1 MMCRM
6 RCFRLTIFL
15 LGLLPVTTTGAQ
27 EPEATEARPP
37 AAISDEATTG
47 DNVERLLL
55 DLKRQRN
62 PQNAQNIAA
71 RLSTLW
77 SRSDSAT
84 VNLLMQWADDAIKK
98 EKNAA
103 ALDFLDQAIT
113 LKPDFVGAWNKRA
126 TLHFTM
132 RQFSKSMSD
141 INNVLRLE
149 PRHFGALAG
158 MGAILAESGRDEMA
172 LRAWERYLEIY
183 PSDRQAQE
191 AVTDLSEKLAGSRI

>member
-1 MMCRM
+1 M
-6 RCFRLTIFL
+6 
-15 LGLLPVTTTGAQ
+15 
-27 EPEATEARPP
+27 
-37 AAISDEATTG
+37 SDEMTTA
-47 DNVERLLL
+47 DSVERLLV

-62 PQNAQNIAA
+62 PDSAQSIAA

-98 EKNAA
+98 EKKAA

-126 TLHFTM
+126 TLHFSM
-132 RQFSKSMSD
+132 GAFSKSMSD
-141 INNVLRLE
+141 INHVLTLE

-158 MGAILAESGRDEMA
+158 MGAILAESGREEMA

-191 AVTDLSEKLAGSRI
+191 AVTNLSEKLAGNRI

>member
-1 MMCRM
+1 M
-6 RCFRLTIFL
+6 RFFRLPILL
-15 LGLLPVTTTGAQ
+15 LGLIPAMPATAQ
-27 EPEATEARPP
+27 DEEAASASPP
-37 AAISDEATTG
+37 AVMSDEMTTA
-47 DNVERLLL
+47 DSVERLLV

-62 PQNAQNIAA
+62 PDSAQSIAA

-126 TLHFTM
+126 TLHFSM
-132 RQFSKSMSD
+132 GAFSKSMSD
-141 INNVLRLE
+141 INHVLTLE

-158 MGAILAESGRDEMA
+158 MGAILAESGREEMA

-191 AVTDLSEKLAGSRI
+191 AVTNLSEKLAGNRI

>member
-1 MMCRM
+1 M
-6 RCFRLTIFL
+6 RFFRLPIL
-15 LGLLPVTTTGAQ
+15 MLGLIPAMPATAQ
-27 EPEATEARPP
+27 DEEAASASPL
-37 AAISDEATTG
+37 AVMSDEMTTA
-47 DNVERLLL
+47 DSVERLLV

-62 PQNAQNIAA
+62 PDSAQSIAA

-98 EKNAA
+98 EKKAA

-126 TLHFTM
+126 TLHFSM
-132 RQFSKSMSD
+132 GAFSKSMSD
-141 INNVLRLE
+141 INHVLTLE

-158 MGAILAESGRDEMA
+158 MGAILAESGREEMA

-191 AVTDLSEKLAGSRI
+191 AVTNLSEKLAGNRI